1 MPDIRPY
8 RPSDRWVIYDI
19 CVRTADAGDDA
30 RGQYS
35 TDDLMGD
42 LFAGPYLE
50 IEPGL
55 AFVADDGGRAV
66 GYVLGTPDT
75 AGFVKQYADRWLPYF
90 AGRYPEPPPPPRT
103 PEQDMIALGYH
114 PERMILPELAAHP
127 AHLHIDLLPGFQRR
141 GLGRRLIDRFLAA
154 AAQAGAPAVHL
165 GMLRTNVRARAFY
178 DRLGFT
184 PIDVPD
190 PGPVDYLGCSTAAS

>member
-1 MPDIRPY
+1 MPDLRPY
-8 RPSDRWVIYDI
+8 RPSDRRVVYDI
-19 CVRTADAGDDA
+19 CVRTADAGGDA
-30 RGQYS
+30 RGHYS

-66 GYVLGTPDT
+66 GYVLGTADT
-75 AGFVKQYADRWLPYF
+75 AAFVERYADRWLPGF
-90 AGRYPEPPPPPRT
+90 AERYPAPPPGPRT
-103 PEQDMIALGYH
+103 PEQDMVALGHH
-114 PERMILPELAAHP
+114 PERMILPELTGYP
-127 AHLHIDLLPGFQRR
+127 AHLHIDLLPEYQGR

-154 AAQAGAPAVHL
+154 ARAAGAPAVHL
-165 GMLRTNVRARAFY
+165 CMLTANVKARGFY
-178 DRLGFT
+178 DRLGFH

-190 PGPVDYLGCSTAAS
+190 PGPVTYLGRTTSR